1 MCVNDSMVRVYKNRR
16 VKEIKELNRKNPFC
30 QTPLPIS
37 G

>member
-1 MCVNDSMVRVYKNRR
+1 MSSIKNRR